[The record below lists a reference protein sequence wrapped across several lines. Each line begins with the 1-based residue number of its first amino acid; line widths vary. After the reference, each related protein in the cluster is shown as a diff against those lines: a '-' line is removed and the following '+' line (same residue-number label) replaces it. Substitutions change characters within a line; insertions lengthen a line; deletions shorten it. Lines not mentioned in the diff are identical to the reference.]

1 MQDEI
6 NAQNS
11 ILSDDAKQAK
21 MDEYQESLRTY
32 KESSKMLMMILRKRT
47 GCSK

>member
-21 MDEYQESLRTY
+21 MDEYQRKLKDLQRIIKDANDDLR
-32 KESSKMLMMILRKRT
+32 RKNRL
-47 GCSK
+47 